1 MRKVYFKEL
10 QKGWN
15 ALLPY
20 INFGSFKLSTYY
32 TFMFLGYVVMVILML
47 LKRRRTIYGIKP
59 LKAFL
64 FATAV
69 LFSGILG
76 CKLLYI
82 VENIE
87 LVKRDGLTFGGFSF
101 FGAALLVPL
110 LMLLFGLAFRM
121 NWSDTLDNSAINV
134 LGMLG
139 TIRIGCFLNGCCGG
153 TMCHIGTRNFTW
165 PTQLLEAV
173 CDFGILAWLLII
185 ESRPNNRRGLLYPRF
200 LISYGVVR
208 FIIEFMRDTPKDW
221 LGLSHGQWFSIVA
234 VIAGIGWIVIATKRK
249 RATD

>member
-1 MRKVYFKEL
+1 M
-10 QKGWN
+10 
-15 ALLPY
+15 LPY
-20 INFGSFKLSTYY
+20 INIGSFKLSTYY
-32 TFMFLGYVVMVILML
+32 TAMFLGYVVMVVLML
-47 LKRRRTIYGIKP
+47 LPRRRATYGISK

-121 NWSDTLDNSAINV
+121 NWRDTLDNSAINV

-200 LISYGVVR
+200 LISYGAVR
-208 FIIEFMRDTPKDW
+208 FIIEFMRDTSKDW
-221 LGLSHGQWFSIVA
+221 LGLSHGQWFSVIA
-234 VIAGIGWIVIATKRK
+234 VIAGIGWIILATKRK
-249 RATD
+249 RAAN

>member
-1 MRKVYFKEL
+1 
-10 QKGWN
+10 
-15 ALLPY
+15 
-20 INFGSFKLSTYY
+20 
-32 TFMFLGYVVMVILML
+32 MFLGYVVMVLLML
-47 LKRRRTIYGIKP
+47 LPRRRAIYGISK

-64 FATAV
+64 FATVV

-82 VENIE
+82 VENFDT
-87 LVKRDGLTFGGFSF
+87 VRRDGLKFGGFSF

-121 NWSDTLDNSAINV
+121 NWRDTLDNSAVNV

-153 TMCHIGTRNFTW
+153 TIFALGSRHFRW
-165 PTQLLEAV
+165 PTQLFEAV
-173 CDFGILAWLLII
+173 FDFGILIWLLII
-185 ESRPNNRRGLLYPRF
+185 ESRPGNRRGLLYPRF

-208 FIIEFMRDTPKDW
+208 FIIEFMRDTTKDW

-234 VIAGIGWIVIATKRK
+234 VMAGIVWIVISRK
-249 RATD
+249 KIKEQIF

>member
-1 MRKVYFKEL
+1 M
-10 QKGWN
+10 
-15 ALLPY
+15 LPY
-20 INFGSFKLSTYY
+20 IHIGKLTISTYY
-32 TFMFLGYVVMVILML
+32 TFMALGYVVMVVLML
-47 LKRRRTIYGIKP
+47 LPKRRIKYGIGP
-59 LKAFL
+59 LKAVL

-69 LFSGILG
+69 LFVGILG
-76 CKLLYI
+76 CKLLFI
-82 VENIE
+82 VENIKQVRE
-87 LVKRDGLTFGGFSF
+87 TGLTLSGFSF

-110 LMLLFGLAFRM
+110 LMPVIGFAFRM
-121 NWSDTLDNSAINV
+121 KCVDSLDNSAINV

-153 TMCHIGTRNFTW
+153 TICTLGARHFHW

-173 CDFGILAWLLII
+173 CDFGILAWLLLL

-200 LISYGVVR
+200 LISYGAVR

-234 VIAGIGWIVIATKRK
+234 VIAGIGWILFVTRCKHVNK
-249 RATD
+249 KK